1 MIGMLLYVT
10 CLVAWRIWETT
21 KREGGAAFT
30 ADHKSNSELLASFF
44 FGFWD
49 FVVSS
54 LCWMKGRLDSL
65 MVSTLALWCAHKTN
79 DWKVKGTDMTVSGSF
94 ARFFTLRIPFSN
106 QGRIGCWQ
114 IVSSEHGLTD
124 IYELTSNVTIILS
137 RGRTVSLSRFFMVK
151 GVGNINIVHGVNIC

>member
-30 ADHKSNSELLASFF
+30 ADHKSNSKLLDSFF
-44 FGFWD
+44 FGIQILL
-49 FVVSS
+49 SS

-79 DWKVKGTDMTVSGSF
+79 DWKVKGTDMTVIGSL
-94 ARFFTLRIPFSN
+94 ARLFTLRVPFPN

-114 IVSSEHGLTD
+114 IVSSEHSLTD

-137 RGRTVSLSRFFMVK
+137 RGRTVSLSGFFMVK